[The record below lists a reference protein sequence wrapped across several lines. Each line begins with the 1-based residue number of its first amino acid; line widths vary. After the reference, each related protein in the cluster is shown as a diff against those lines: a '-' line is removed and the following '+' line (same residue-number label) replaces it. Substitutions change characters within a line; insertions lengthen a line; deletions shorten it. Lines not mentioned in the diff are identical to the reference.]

1 MQEVDGSSPFIFTM
15 VSRKAVMPSLI
26 SIYKNFLTFFKK
38 RLTLLL
44 GDSLNFSRNN
54 QVEIVTPINKE
65 MKYVQNR

>member
-1 MQEVDGSSPFIFTM
+1 
-15 VSRKAVMPSLI
+15 MPSLI